1 MVVNFEK
8 EIGIKVVY
16 DVFDF
21 NEVLEGK
28 LMVGSIGFDLV
39 VLLVSFFE
47 CQLIVGVFQL
57 LDKSKLLEWK
67 NFDLELLKLVV
78 KYDFDN
84 KFVMF
89 YMWVM
94 IGIGYNVDKVKVVL
108 GENVFVDSWDL
119 IFKFENLEKL
129 KSCGVF
135 FFDVLE
141 EVFVIVLNYFGK
153 DFNSIKV
160 DDYIGFVI
168 DLLLKLCL
176 NICYFYLF

>member
-39 VLLVSFFE
+39 VLFVSFLE

-135 FFDVLE
+135 FLDVLE

-160 DDYIGFVI
+160 DDYIGLVI
-168 DLLLKLCL
+168 DLLLKLRL

>member
-1 MVVNFEK
+1 
-8 EIGIKVVY
+8 
-16 DVFDF
+16 
-21 NEVLEGK
+21 
-28 LMVGSIGFDLV
+28 
-39 VLLVSFFE
+39 
-47 CQLIVGVFQL
+47 
-57 LDKSKLLEWK
+57 
-67 NFDLELLKLVV
+67 
-78 KYDFDN
+78 
-84 KFVMF
+84 
-89 YMWVM
+89 M

-135 FFDVLE
+135 FLDVLE

-160 DDYIGFVI
+160 DDYIGLVI